1 MYFRVKKIFYYVIY
15 MLIKMKEMGANVAL
29 TADDWEGRLWSKRP
43 MYRLV
48 VGRDFAMLARSEKK
62 RAQLFWL
69 QAFKASDIAFGDFV
83 RVGEIGYGI
92 CQAVFAK
99 QMKHGVR
106 GAVGIVPRR
115 MLDAIKKLV
124 VGMKTGNLKN
134 APESH
139 AL

>member
-48 VGRDFAMLARSEKK
+48 VGRGFAMLARSEKK

-92 CQAVFAK
+92 C
-99 QMKHGVR
+99 
-106 GAVGIVPRR
+106 
-115 MLDAIKKLV
+115 
-124 VGMKTGNLKN
+124 
-134 APESH
+134 
-139 AL
+139 